1 MMRFLRNITVE
12 NFIVGL
18 FLVGSMTLFAW
29 YNMSRQT
36 VLVLHSY
43 APDYSWV
50 TDVDLGINRVLKQK
64 SLYSVRW
71 YYMDTK
77 RHPSAD
83 YKKSAGTAARK
94 VIEKMQPDIII
105 AVDDNAQQYVT
116 RHFLN
121 HPTIKII
128 FTGVNN
134 EASDYG
140 FDKANN
146 ATGVLERL
154 PLSAIRETLQN
165 ASNFKALA
173 RPIRIAYLGDQSE
186 TVKGDEKQAQRFD
199 WSPLQL
205 SADKLVDTFPRWQ
218 AAVHEL
224 GLQADVILVTG
235 YRGLRRSDT
244 DTTLVP
250 PKEVVAWTEAHS
262 KIPVIGGNGFYT
274 EEGGMLAIGTSPYPQ
289 GEVAADMA
297 LQILKNGK
305 RTDQIPVV
313 SSAQFIVSMSESKMK
328 ARGFVLPQ
336 VYEAAARTG
345 DRYLP

>member
-1 MMRFLRNITVE
+1 MKKITIE
-12 NFIVGL
+12 NFIIGL
-18 FLVGSMTLFAW
+18 FLIASMALFVW
-29 YNMSRQT
+29 YNMSRKT

-43 APDYSWV
+43 ATDYSWV
-50 TDVDLGINRVLKQK
+50 KDVDTGINRVLKQK

-83 YKKSAGTAARK
+83 YKDSAGKAARS

-105 AVDDNAQQYVT
+105 AVDDNAQQYAT
-116 RHFLN
+116 RYFLN
-121 HPTIKII
+121 HPKVKII

-154 PLSAIRETLQN
+154 PLAAFREMLQI
-165 ASNFKALA
+165 SNTFKQLPH
-173 RPIRIAYLGDQSE
+173 PIRIAYLGDQSE
-186 TVKGDEKQAQRFD
+186 TVKGDEKHVRRFD

-205 SADKLVDTFPRWQ
+205 SADMLVDTFPKWQ
-218 AAVHEL
+218 AAVDAI
-224 GLQADVILVTG
+224 GKQADVIYVTG

-244 DTTLVP
+244 DSSLVP
-250 PKEVVAWTEAHS
+250 PKEVVAWTESHS
-262 KIPVIGGNGFYT
+262 RIPVVGGNGFYT
-274 EEGGMLAIGTSPYPQ
+274 EEGGMLAIGTSPYQQ
-289 GEVAADMA
+289 GEAAADMA
-297 LQILKNGK
+297 LQILMEGK
-305 RTDQIPVV
+305 ATSQIPIIN
-313 SSAQFIVSMSESKMK
+313 STQFIVSMSASKMK
-328 ARGFVLPQ
+328 ARGFELPQ

-345 DRYLP
+345 DKYLP